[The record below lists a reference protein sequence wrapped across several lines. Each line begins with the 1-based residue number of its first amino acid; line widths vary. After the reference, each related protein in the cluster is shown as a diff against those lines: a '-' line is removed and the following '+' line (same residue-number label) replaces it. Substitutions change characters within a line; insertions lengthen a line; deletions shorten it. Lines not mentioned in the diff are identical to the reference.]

1 MGRVIIVSNRL
12 PVTAKQEEEGV
23 HFVPSV
29 GGLATG
35 LRSVHASGEGAWV
48 GWPGIAS
55 ETLRGIEAAV
65 RRDLADQHCVPVFL
79 SGRDVRDY
87 YGGFSNRTIWPLFHY
102 FTQHA
107 TYDRLHW
114 DAYRRVNE
122 GFAAAVAEVA
132 QPGDTIWVQD
142 YHLMLVP
149 ALIRAR
155 LPEVRIGFFLH
166 IPFPSYEVFRLLP
179 WRQEILEGLL
189 GADLVGFHTYDYV
202 GHFLDAVH
210 AILGRGHVSG
220 DVEGGERAVRA
231 EAFPMG
237 IDYDGFRTAAEA
249 PAARRE
255 VGRIKGHVGSRK
267 VILSVDRLD
276 YTKGVLERLEAF
288 DLFLTENPS
297 WRERVTL
304 ILLLV
309 PSRTRVE
316 EYRDLKRQIDERV
329 GRINGRH
336 GSVGWVPIWYLYRSV
351 PFERLV
357 ALYRAADVA
366 LVTPLRDGMN
376 LVAKEYVASKGDGDG
391 VLILSE
397 FAGAAQELGEALLVN
412 PNDVPGMAG
421 AIRDALEMAKPERV
435 ERLRRM
441 GERVS
446 GHTVEGWAADFLAEL
461 AARGARDR
469 APQPLAREERERL
482 LAAYTEAADRL
493 LLLDYD
499 GTLVSLAPTPA
510 AAKPDRELR
519 TLLARLAEDSRNEV
533 VIVSGRDRDTL
544 AAWLGDLDVALVA
557 EHGAWVRERGG
568 TWRATVGRDG
578 AWKERVRPILDRYV
592 RRTPG
597 AIVEEKAFS
606 LAWHFRRAE
615 PYASRLRAPE
625 LRQALLDL
633 AAHLDLH
640 VLDGDHVIEVKAG
653 AFHKGQAAAHWLE
666 KHWGFILAAGDDRTD
681 EDLFGSAPVEAWTIK
696 VGGGPSRAG
705 YGLATPDEVRAL
717 LWDLA
722 GPIGSPARGS
732 GRRRRR

>member
-48 GWPGIAS
+48 GWPGIVA
-55 ETLRGIEAAV
+55 EALRGKESDV
-65 RRDLADQHCVPVFL
+65 RRDLAGHNCVPVFL

-87 YGGFSNRTIWPLFHY
+87 YGGFSNRAIWPLFHY

-122 GFAAAVAEVA
+122 RFAAAVAEVA
-132 QPGDTIWVQD
+132 EPGDTIWVQD
-142 YHLMLVP
+142 YHLMLAP
-149 ALIRAR
+149 ALIRAH

-189 GADLVGFHTYDYV
+189 GADLLGFHTYDYV
-202 GHFLDAVH
+202 GHFLDSVH
-210 AILGRGHVSG
+210 AVLGRGHVSG
-220 DVEGGERAVRA
+220 DVEGGERPVRA

-237 IDYDGFRTAAEA
+237 IDYDRFRTAAEA

-255 VGRIKGHVGSRK
+255 VGRIRGHVGSRK

-304 ILLLV
+304 IFLLV

-316 EYRDLKRQIDERV
+316 EYRDLKRLIDERV

-336 GSVGWVPIWYLYRSV
+336 GSVGWIPIWYLYRSV

-376 LVAKEYVASKGDGDG
+376 LVAKEYVASQVDGDG
-391 VLILSE
+391 VLVLSE

-412 PNDVPGMAG
+412 PNDVPGMAR
-421 AIRDALEMAKPERV
+421 AIRDALEMTKRERV
-435 ERLRRM
+435 ERMKRM
-441 GERVS
+441 DERVG
-446 GHTVEGWAADFLAEL
+446 GHTVEEWAADFLAEL
-461 AARGARDR
+461 AARGAPER
-469 APQPLAREERERL
+469 AQPLAREAVDRL
-482 LAAYTEAADRL
+482 VAQYTEAESRL
-493 LLLDYD
+493 LLGDYD
-499 GTLVSLAPTPA
+499 GTLVSFAPTPA

-519 TLLARLAEDSRNEV
+519 MLLARLAEDPRNEV

-568 TWRATVGRDG
+568 TWRATVARDEG
-578 AWKERVRPILDRYV
+578 WKDRVRPILDRYV

-597 AIVEEKAFS
+597 AIVEEKAFA

-615 PYASRLRAPE
+615 PYASRLRVPE
-625 LRQALLDL
+625 LRKELQDL

-640 VLDGDHVIEVKAG
+640 VLEGDHVIEVKAG

-666 KHWGFILAAGDDRTD
+666 KRWGFVLAVGDDRTD
-681 EDLFGSAPVEAWTIK
+681 EDLFGSVPAEAWTIK
-696 VGGGPSRAG
+696 VGGGPSRAAYRLPG
-705 YGLATPDEVRAL
+705 PSEVRAL

-732 GRRRRR
+732 ARRRRR

>member
-1 MGRVIIVSNRL
+1 MIIVSNRL
-12 PVTAKQEEEGV
+12 PVTAKQEEGSV
-23 HFVPSV
+23 QFVPSV

-35 LRSVHASGEGAWV
+35 LRSVHAAGEGLWV
-48 GWPGIAS
+48 GWPGIAAAA
-55 ETLRGIEAAV
+55 LRGKEAAA
-65 RRDLADQHCVPVFL
+65 RRELAHHHCVPVSL
-79 SGRDVRDY
+79 TARDVRDY

-107 TYDRLHW
+107 TYDRGHW

-122 GFAAAVAEVA
+122 RFAAAAAEVA
-132 QPGDTIWVQD
+132 RPGDTIWVQD

-149 ALIRAR
+149 ALVRAR

-179 WRQEILEGLL
+179 WRREILEGLL
-189 GADLVGFHTYDYV
+189 GADLVGFHTHDYV

-210 AILGRGHVSG
+210 ALLGRGHASG
-220 DVEGGERAVRA
+220 EVDGGERAVRA

-237 IDYDGFRTAAEA
+237 IDYDRFRAAAEA

-255 VGRIKGHVGSRK
+255 VRRIRAQVGGRK

-288 DLFLTENPS
+288 DLFLAENPA

-336 GSVGWVPIWYLYRSV
+336 GAVGWVPIWYLYRSV

-376 LVAKEYVASKGDGDG
+376 LVAKEYVASQVDGEG
-391 VLILSE
+391 VLVLSE

-412 PNDVPGMAG
+412 PNDVPGLAR
-421 AIRDALEMAKPERV
+421 AIGEALELPKRERV
-435 ERLRRM
+435 ERMRRM
-441 GERVS
+441 QDWVAA
-446 GHTVEGWAADFLAEL
+446 HTVEAWAADFLAEL
-461 AARGARDR
+461 AARGGPDR
-469 APQPLAREERERL
+469 GPQPLEGDEVLRLVAQYTAAEARL
-482 LAAYTEAADRL
+482 F
-493 LLLDYD
+493 LLDYD
-499 GTLVSLAPTPA
+499 GTLVPFSPTPA
-510 AAKPDRELR
+510 QARPDRELR
-519 TLLARLAEDSRNEV
+519 TLVARLAADPRNEV
-533 VIVSGRDRDTL
+533 VIVSGRDREAL
-544 AAWLGDLDVALVA
+544 AGWLGDLDVGLVA

-568 TWRATVGRDG
+568 AWRATVSRDA
-578 AWKERVRPILDRYV
+578 AWKDRVRPVLERYL

-597 AIVEEKAFS
+597 AVLEEKAFS
-606 LAWHFRRAE
+606 FAWHFRRAE

-625 LRQALLDL
+625 LRAALRDL

-640 VLDGDHVIEVKAG
+640 VLEGDHVIEVKAG
-653 AFHKGQAAAHWLE
+653 PFHKGQAAARWLE
-666 KHWGFILAAGDDRTD
+666 RGWGFVLAAGDDRTD
-681 EDLFGSAPVEAWTIK
+681 EDLFASLPAGCWSVK
-696 VGGGPSRAG
+696 VGGGRSRAAYRLPG
-705 YGLATPDEVRAL
+705 PRELRGLLMELVEDRHPRR
-717 LWDLA
+717 
-722 GPIGSPARGS
+722 SPRG
-732 GRRRRR
+732 R

>member
-1 MGRVIIVSNRL
+1 MIIVSNRL
-12 PVTAKQEEEGV
+12 PVTAKQEEGSI

-48 GWPGIAS
+48 GWPGIAA
-55 ETLRGIEAAV
+55 EALRGTEAAV
-65 RRDLADQHCVPVFL
+65 RRDLAGHNCVPVFL
-79 SGRDVRDY
+79 SDRDVRDY
-87 YGGFSNRTIWPLFHY
+87 YGGFSNRAIWPLFHY

-107 TYDRLHW
+107 AYDRSHW
-114 DAYRRVNE
+114 EAYRRVNE
-122 GFAAAVAEVA
+122 RFAATAAEVA
-132 QPGDTIWVQD
+132 RPEDAIWVHD

-149 ALIRAR
+149 ALIRDR

-179 WRQEILEGLL
+179 WRQEILDGLL

-210 AILGRGHVSG
+210 AILGRGNVSG
-220 DVEGGERAVRA
+220 NVEGGERAVRA

-237 IDYDGFRTAAEA
+237 IDYVRFRTAAEA
-249 PAARRE
+249 PAVQRE
-255 VGRIKGHVGSRK
+255 VERIKGHVGGRK

-288 DLFLTENPS
+288 DLFLTENPA

-336 GSVGWVPIWYLYRSV
+336 GSVGWIPIGYLYRSV

-376 LVAKEYVASKGDGDG
+376 LVAKEYVASQVEGDG
-391 VLILSE
+391 VLVLSE

-412 PNDVPGMAG
+412 PNDVPGMAR
-421 AIRDALEMAKPERV
+421 AIREALEMPKRERG

-441 GERVS
+441 AERVR
-446 GHTVEGWAADFLAEL
+446 GHTVDGWAADFLAEL
-461 AARGARDR
+461 ASRDGPDR
-469 APQPLAREERERL
+469 APQPLAGDDLERL
-482 LAAYTEAADRL
+482 VAEYAAAETRL

-499 GTLVSLAPTPA
+499 GTLVPFAPTPG
-510 AAKPDRELR
+510 AAKPDRALR
-519 TLLARLAEDSRNEV
+519 TVLARLAGDPRNEV
-533 VIVSGRDRDTL
+533 AIVSGRDRETL

-568 TWRATVGRDG
+568 AWRATVARDA
-578 AWKERVRPILDRYV
+578 AWKERVRPILERYA

-606 LAWHFRRAE
+606 LTWHFRRAE
-615 PYASRLRAPE
+615 PYASRLRVPKLLGA
-625 LRQALLDL
+625 LRDL

-640 VLDGDHVIEVKAG
+640 VLAGDHVIEIKAG
-653 AFHKGQAAAHWLE
+653 AFHKGQAAAQWVE
-666 KHWGFILAAGDDRTD
+666 REFRFILAAGDDRTD
-681 EDLFGSAPVEAWTIK
+681 EDLFGALPAGSCTIK
-696 VGGGPSRAG
+696 VGGGRSRATYRLPG
-705 YGLATPDEVRAL
+705 PREVRAL
-717 LWDLA
+717 LARLA
-722 GPIGSPARGS
+722 G
-732 GRRRRR
+732 GRRRR